1 MRYDL
6 PALDGYSGK
15 DVITV
20 FDGSTAFANAVNA
33 LPAGRHDNGGS
44 WEGGKHIKETARLCI
59 DGDLSRVPPSDAFLS
74 KMENLVRY
82 AAPMFK
88 NIDAMTG
95 GVPNVPAFLAGQPM
109 NMRRRQRV
117 ASEQAPLNIFVDIV
131 SSGGIDTPHLEKR
144 GAAILALVRLLSA
157 QRPVNLYLV
166 AAGSPGANGVQSSA
180 CAFRIDTAPL
190 DLARAAHC
198 LVHAGVARQGAYGVI
213 AHQVNKSAGFLGWAY
228 SNVDFYRANGARYW
242 QRVLPV
248 DDALFVPPPFLSD
261 ACIDNPEQW
270 LRDMLA
276 RYGNMPTE

>member
-20 FDGSTAFANAVNA
+20 FDGSTAFANAVMA
-33 LPAGRHDNGGS
+33 LPDGCHDNGSS
-44 WEGGKHIKETARLCI
+44 WEGGKSIKETARLCI
-59 DGDLSRVPPSDAFLS
+59 DGDLSRVPPSDAFLG
-74 KMENLVRY
+74 KMENLVQY

-95 GVPNVPAFLAGQPM
+95 GIPNVPAFLAGQPM

-157 QRPVNLYLV
+157 QRPVTLYIV
-166 AAGSPGANGVQSSA
+166 AAGSPHASGVQSSA

-198 LVHAGVARQGAYGVI
+198 LVHVGVARQGAYGII
-213 AHQVNKSAGFLGWAY
+213 AHQVDKRAGNLAWAY
-228 SNVDFYRANGARYW
+228 NDVNFYRAKGARYW

-248 DDALFVPPPFLSD
+248 DDVLFVPPPFVSD
-261 ACIDNPEQW
+261 ACIDNPGQW

-276 RYGNMPTE
+276 KYGNMPTD